1 MGEEKSSLL
10 AESPVVLI
18 DVDKVEIFELTFI
31 IGEHFDWV
39 LEEHF
44 PIGFIHHH
52 NPGVV
57 HCVLISHDFLTQEL
71 VVDFILLSFGSPV
84 DEFA

>member
-31 IGEHFDWV
+31 IGEHFD
-39 LEEHF
+39 
-44 PIGFIHHH
+44 
-52 NPGVV
+52 
-57 HCVLISHDFLTQEL
+57 
-71 VVDFILLSFGSPV
+71 
-84 DEFA
+84 